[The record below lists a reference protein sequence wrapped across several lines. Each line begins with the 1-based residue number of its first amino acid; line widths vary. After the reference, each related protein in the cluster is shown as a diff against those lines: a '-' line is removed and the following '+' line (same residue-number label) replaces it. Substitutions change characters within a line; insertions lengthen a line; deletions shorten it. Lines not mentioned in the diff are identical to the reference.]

1 MKKGRNLRSVNTDGG
16 VNLQFKLLSAIGI
29 IIIVSGHCYHGGME
43 LAYNWFPPYSYNL
56 ALFVFI
62 SGYFYKTDYEENV
75 GKYIWKRT
83 KRLLIPAYLWN
94 IFYGGMV
101 AFLGLFGFTIGAKPD
116 LYNLFI
122 MPFVDGEAFQY
133 NLGSWFVY
141 PLFLVCIIN
150 VLFRKFLKL
159 IHLDNEFIVLI
170 VYLAIGMIGINTAIE
185 NPTAI
190 NGIVKLLVRTMFF
203 LPCYEFGRFYKAVLE
218 KKDTLNNVAY
228 FAIIFAVQLILLTFC
243 KDLEYTPSSF
253 TKFNNGFIIPYISSI
268 TAIAFWLRV
277 SRLLVPAIG
286 NSKLVR
292 LIADNTYGIMV
303 NQLVGFMCL
312 KFVFYGLSLIT
323 SGSLFGDFNVA
334 SFKSSIWY
342 YYLPNGLQQ
351 WAFVYLIFGLL
362 VPILISIILNKIC
375 HIAQKMHNKICNK

>member
-1 MKKGRNLRSVNTDGG
+1 MVCI
-16 VNLQFKLLSAIGI
+16 SA
-29 IIIVSGHCYHGGME
+29 V
-43 LAYNWFPPYSYNL
+43 
-56 ALFVFI
+56 
-62 SGYFYKTDYEENV
+62 
-75 GKYIWKRT
+75 
-83 KRLLIPAYLWN
+83 
-94 IFYGGMV
+94 
-101 AFLGLFGFTIGAKPD
+101 
-116 LYNLFI
+116 
-122 MPFVDGEAFQY
+122 
-133 NLGSWFVY
+133 
-141 PLFLVCIIN
+141 LVCIIN

-170 VYLAIGMIGINTAIE
+170 VYLVIGMIGINTAIE
-185 NPTAI
+185 NPTVI
-190 NGIVKLLVRTMFF
+190 NGIVKLFVRTMFF

-243 KDLEYTPSSF
+243 ENLEYTPSSF
-253 TKFNNGFIIPYISSI
+253 TNFNNGFVIPYISSI

-286 NSKLVR
+286 NSKFVR

-312 KFVFYGLSLIT
+312 KFVFYGLSCIT
-323 SGSLFGDFNVA
+323 SGTLFGDFNVA

-351 WAFVYLIFGLL
+351 WAFVYLIFGLF

-375 HIAQKMHNKICNK
+375 NIVHPSSYLKKI

>member
-1 MKKGRNLRSVNTDGG
+1 MLITGFRRIRIIWHCLYLYRDIFTKPIMKKMSENTYGNEQSGFSFLR
-16 VNLQFKLLSAIGI
+16 ICGI
-29 IIIVSGHCYHGGME
+29 S
-43 LAYNWFPPYSYNL
+43 
-56 ALFVFI
+56 
-62 SGYFYKTDYEENV
+62 
-75 GKYIWKRT
+75 
-83 KRLLIPAYLWN
+83 
-94 IFYGGMV
+94 
-101 AFLGLFGFTIGAKPD
+101 
-116 LYNLFI
+116 
-122 MPFVDGEAFQY
+122 FQY

-253 TKFNNGFIIPYISSI
+253 TEFNNGFIIPYISSI

-303 NQLVGFMCL
+303 NQLE
-312 KFVFYGLSLIT
+312 GLSRIT

-334 SFKSSIWY
+334 SFKSNIWY

-375 HIAQKMHNKICNK
+375 HIAQKYIVKFCNK

>member
-1 MKKGRNLRSVNTDGG
+1 
-16 VNLQFKLLSAIGI
+16 
-29 IIIVSGHCYHGGME
+29 ME

-62 SGYFYKTDYEENV
+62 SGYFYKTDYEENI

-116 LYNLFI
+116 LYNLFV

-190 NGIVKLLVRTMFF
+190 NGIVKLLAEQCFSCRVMNS
-203 LPCYEFGRFYKAVLE
+203 V
-218 KKDTLNNVAY
+218 D
-228 FAIIFAVQLILLTFC
+228 
-243 KDLEYTPSSF
+243 
-253 TKFNNGFIIPYISSI
+253 FI
-268 TAIAFWLRV
+268 
-277 SRLLVPAIG
+277 
-286 NSKLVR
+286 KL
-292 LIADNTYGIMV
+292 
-303 NQLVGFMCL
+303 CL
-312 KFVFYGLSLIT
+312 KRKTLSIMLRT
-323 SGSLFGDFNVA
+323 LQL
-334 SFKSSIWY
+334 
-342 YYLPNGLQQ
+342 YLL
-351 WAFVYLIFGLL
+351 Y
-362 VPILISIILNKIC
+362 S
-375 HIAQKMHNKICNK
+375 

>member
-1 MKKGRNLRSVNTDGG
+1 MKKDRNLRSVNTDGG
-16 VNLQFKLLSAIGI
+16 VNLQYKLLSAIGI

-116 LYNLFI
+116 LYNLFV

-312 KFVFYGLSLIT
+312 KFVFYGLSRIT
-323 SGSLFGDFNVA
+323 SGSLFGDFNVT

-351 WAFVYLIFGLL
+351 WAFVYLIFGLF

-375 HIAQKMHNKICNK
+375 HIAQKHIVKFCNK

>member
-94 IFYGGMV
+94 IFYGGVV

-116 LYNLFI
+116 LYNLFV

-303 NQLVGFMCL
+303 NLLVGFMCL
-312 KFVFYGLSLIT
+312 KFVFYGLSRIT
-323 SGSLFGDFNVA
+323 SGALFGDFNVV

-351 WAFVYLIFGLL
+351 WAFVYLIFGLF

-375 HIAQKMHNKICNK
+375 HIAQKHIVKFCNK

>member
-16 VNLQFKLLSAIGI
+16 VNLQFKLLSAIG
-29 IIIVSGHCYHGGME
+29 
-43 LAYNWFPPYSYNL
+43 
-56 ALFVFI
+56 
-62 SGYFYKTDYEENV
+62 
-75 GKYIWKRT
+75 
-83 KRLLIPAYLWN
+83 
-94 IFYGGMV
+94 
-101 AFLGLFGFTIGAKPD
+101 
-116 LYNLFI
+116 
-122 MPFVDGEAFQY
+122 
-133 NLGSWFVY
+133 
-141 PLFLVCIIN
+141 
-150 VLFRKFLKL
+150 
-159 IHLDNEFIVLI
+159 
-170 VYLAIGMIGINTAIE
+170 MIGINTAIE

-190 NGIVKLLVRTMFF
+190 NGIVKLLLRTMFF

-312 KFVFYGLSLIT
+312 KFVFYGLSRIT

-351 WAFVYLIFGLL
+351 WAFVYLIFGLF
-362 VPILISIILNKIC
+362 VPILFSVILNKIC
-375 HIAQKMHNKICNK
+375 HIAQKYVVKFCN

>member
-116 LYNLFI
+116 LYNLFV

-190 NGIVKLLVRTMFF
+190 NGIVKLFVRTMFF

-228 FAIIFAVQLILLTFC
+228 FAIIFAVQLILLTF
-243 KDLEYTPSSF
+243 F
-253 TKFNNGFIIPYISSI
+253 
-268 TAIAFWLRV
+268 
-277 SRLLVPAIG
+277 
-286 NSKLVR
+286 
-292 LIADNTYGIMV
+292 
-303 NQLVGFMCL
+303 
-312 KFVFYGLSLIT
+312 
-323 SGSLFGDFNVA
+323 LF
-334 SFKSSIWY
+334 
-342 YYLPNGLQQ
+342 L
-351 WAFVYLIFGLL
+351 
-362 VPILISIILNKIC
+362 
-375 HIAQKMHNKICNK
+375 